1 MNVNGLAALF
11 VRVRG
16 YLVSCDTVAD
26 LLWDYLDCEIEDP
39 KLQLRIEAH
48 IQHCERCF
56 PEANYRKAFLGLVER
71 HSEESVPPGLRRSVF
86 EQLLEIDAEET
97 SKTESDTLPD
107 SENH

>member
-1 MNVNGLAALF
+1 MPLHRLVALF

-39 KLQLRIEAH
+39 KLRLRIEAH

-56 PEANYRKAFLGLVER
+56 PEHNYRKAFLGLVER
-71 HSEESVPPGLRRSVF
+71 NSEEPVPPGLRRSVF
-86 EQLLEIDAEET
+86 QQLLEIDAEDSSEGRPN
-97 SKTESDTLPD
+97 LPG
-107 SENH
+107 SGNA

>member
-1 MNVNGLAALF
+1 MPLHRLAALF

-48 IQHCERCF
+48 IQHCQRCF

-71 HSEESVPPGLRRSVF
+71 HSEEPVPPRLRRSVF
-86 EQLLEIDAEET
+86 EQLMEIDAEEV
-97 SKTESDTLPD
+97 SGGD
-107 SENH
+107 SSSPPGRENG